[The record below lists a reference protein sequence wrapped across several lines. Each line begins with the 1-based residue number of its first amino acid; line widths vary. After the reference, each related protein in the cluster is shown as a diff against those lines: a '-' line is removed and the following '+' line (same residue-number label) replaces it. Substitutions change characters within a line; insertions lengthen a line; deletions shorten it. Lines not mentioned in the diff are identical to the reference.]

1 MVAGC
6 GEISTGWHAS
16 AVADQMP
23 AKLVVGERATLLAML
38 QYQRESFVRKVSG
51 IDDEAARR
59 SPVRS
64 GTSLLW
70 LTKHLARAESIW
82 VFGRFV
88 GSEARVPADD
98 VEASDSIASAIA
110 AYRAT
115 WAAIDPIVRDA
126 DLDATCARM
135 DAGDPQVN
143 LRWILVHLV
152 QETAR
157 HAGHADIL
165 RELVD
170 GQTGR

>member
-1 MVAGC
+1 VPDRKP
-6 GEISTGWHAS
+6 T
-16 AVADQMP
+16 
-23 AKLVVGERATLLAML
+23 KLVVGERATLLTML

-51 IDDEAARR
+51 VDDEAARR
-59 SPVRS
+59 SLVPS
-64 GTSLLW
+64 GTTLRW
-70 LTKHLARAESIW
+70 LTRHLARAEAIW
-82 VFGRFV
+82 VLGRFV
-88 GSEARVPADD
+88 GTDTGVPDDD
-98 VEASDSIASAIA
+98 VDASDTTASAIA

-115 WAAIDPIVRDA
+115 WTVIDPIIGEA

-135 DAGDPQVN
+135 DPGDAQVN